1 MKVRIVLSLA
11 AIIADLAS
19 ARSTINYNDVVA
31 KGYRWVTVD
40 GPYACVSKDDL
51 RQIIKSRNTGTELE
65 MIKQQRAYYLLQGD
79 IVKVVRED
87 VTSGLALIRMAGIPK
102 ELWTQT
108 KFLSKRPVENA
119 FGVVETPET
128 SGLILSGLTSITDS
142 AEPSGATP
150 APSTKQTPAKTLE
163 ISPKPNFAKAFAFA
177 KANKQ
182 EPIASVRTRGSQH
195 PASFHP
201 TTAQQ
206 RCEFSSPSQLCL
218 IPNRSYL
225 RPKATGRMAF
235 SAALVLNSRI
245 G

>member
-11 AIIADLAS
+11 AIIAGLAS

-150 APSTKQTPAKTLE
+150 ATSTKQTPAKTLE
-163 ISPKPNFAKAFAFA
+163 ISPKPNFA
-177 KANKQ
+177 
-182 EPIASVRTRGSQH
+182 R
-195 PASFHP
+195 
-201 TTAQQ
+201 
-206 RCEFSSPSQLCL
+206 
-218 IPNRSYL
+218 
-225 RPKATGRMAF
+225 
-235 SAALVLNSRI
+235 ALSRI
-245 G
+245 DAAIIELGKSSDQDLESKNRPGGKLPLVVPSLSIVQFVHSLYSVGADSLPSRC

>member
-51 RQIIKSRNTGTELE
+51 RKIIKSRNTGTELE

-128 SGLILSGLTSITDS
+128 SG
-142 AEPSGATP
+142 ATP

-177 KANKQ
+177 KAMA
-182 EPIASVRTRGSQH
+182 ASSIGGS
-195 PASFHP
+195 S
-201 TTAQQ
+201 
-206 RCEFSSPSQLCL
+206 
-218 IPNRSYL
+218 
-225 RPKATGRMAF
+225 
-235 SAALVLNSRI
+235 
-245 G
+245 

>member
-11 AIIADLAS
+11 AIIAGLAS
-19 ARSTINYNDVVA
+19 TRSTINYNDVVA

-177 KANKQ
+177 KAMA
-182 EPIASVRTRGSQH
+182 ASSIGGS
-195 PASFHP
+195 S
-201 TTAQQ
+201 
-206 RCEFSSPSQLCL
+206 
-218 IPNRSYL
+218 
-225 RPKATGRMAF
+225 
-235 SAALVLNSRI
+235 
-245 G
+245 

>member
-31 KGYRWVTVD
+31 RWVTVD

-51 RQIIKSRNTGTELE
+51 RKIIKSRNTGTELE

-163 ISPKPNFAKAFAFA
+163 ISPKPNFAKAFVFA

-195 PASFHP
+195 PTSFHP